1 MLVAPRHCGESFK
14 VRAAEQLAVVATP
27 VLGTEG
33 SLVNNVAT
41 ASNLIAM
48 TDSAPININALVNGA
63 VLDGYVISGLIG
75 QGGFGVV
82 YVARDT
88 RNNRTVAIK
97 EYLPSAIAGRV
108 ADGRVAPRSA
118 DMANAYATGLKGF
131 LREANLLSELAHP
144 ALVAV
149 HRAWEQNGTAYM
161 AMAYYPGK
169 TLRDVRLARPAA
181 MTEAHV
187 KVLML
192 PVFDAVAE
200 LHAHRVIH
208 RDISPDNIL
217 VMANG
222 ATVLLDLGAARQ
234 VLGGMTQALTT
245 ILKPGFAPIEQYVED
260 GSMEQGRWT
269 DVYGLGAVIY
279 FLATGK
285 PPTPAT
291 TRIVRD
297 SLPAMADVARN
308 VEYSPRFA
316 AAITRSLAVRAID
329 RYKSMGEFREA
340 LGWTVSIN
348 TPPIE
353 SPVEKT
359 AALAA
364 LSAED
369 IRRMTAPEAE
379 PPAQPSRST
388 RPTAPAPKAPKAS
401 AANRAP
407 ALEKLRGR
415 AARYE
420 PETGSQWLLPGV
432 LVALV
437 VIAVIVY
444 VWRR

>member
-1 MLVAPRHCGESFK
+1 
-14 VRAAEQLAVVATP
+14 
-27 VLGTEG
+27 
-33 SLVNNVAT
+33 
-41 ASNLIAM
+41 M
-48 TDSAPININALVNGA
+48 TNSALTNTNALPNGA
-63 VLDGYVISGLIG
+63 VLDGYALIGLIG

-82 YVARDT
+82 YVARDVQSG
-88 RNNRTVAIK
+88 RTVAIK

-108 ADGRVAPRSA
+108 ADGRVAPRAA
-118 DMANAYATGLKGF
+118 DMANAYATGLNGF

-297 SLPAMADVARN
+297 SLPAMADVAQN

-329 RYKSMGEFREA
+329 RYKSMSEFREA
-340 LGWTVSIN
+340 LGWTVAM
-348 TPPIE
+348 TAPRVE
-353 SPVEKT
+353 SAVETT
-359 AALAA
+359 ATSAS

-369 IRRMTAPEAE
+369 IRRMTAPETE
-379 PPAQPSRST
+379 PVVPPMQPAQVAQLAEKIRNA
-388 RPTAPAPKAPKAS
+388 RDVAKAS
-401 AANRAP
+401 AP
-407 ALEKLRGR
+407 ALNSLRGR
-415 AARYE
+415 PAGYE
-420 PETGSQWLLPGV
+420 PQPRSKWRIPA
-432 LVALV
+432 AL
-437 VIAVIVY
+437 IAVTMIAAIFY
-444 VWRR
+444 FFRR

>member
-1 MLVAPRHCGESFK
+1 
-14 VRAAEQLAVVATP
+14 
-27 VLGTEG
+27 
-33 SLVNNVAT
+33 
-41 ASNLIAM
+41 M
-48 TDSAPININALVNGA
+48 TDSAPTNINALPSGA
-63 VLDGYVISGLIG
+63 ALDGYAITGLIG

-88 RNNRTVAIK
+88 QTNRIVAIK
-97 EYLPSAIAGRV
+97 EYLPLAIAGRV
-108 ADGRVAPRSA
+108 ASGRIAPRSA

-131 LREANLLSELAHP
+131 MREANLLSELGHP

-181 MTEAHV
+181 MTEAHI
-187 KVLML
+187 KVLMM
-192 PVFDAVAE
+192 PVFEAVAE

-291 TRIVRD
+291 SRIVRD
-297 SLPAMADVARN
+297 NLPAMSTVAN
-308 VEYSPRFA
+308 VEYSPQFA
-316 AAITRSLAVRAID
+316 AAVTRSLAVRAID
-329 RYKSMGEFREA
+329 RYKSINEFRDA
-340 LGWTVSIN
+340 LGWAVVMRA
-348 TPPIE
+348 PRVEAPA
-353 SPVEKT
+353 EKT
-359 AALAA
+359 ATLAS

-379 PPAQPSRST
+379 
-388 RPTAPAPKAPKAS
+388 APIHRAPKEVNPS
-401 AANRAP
+401 LPTRAP
-407 ALEKLRGR
+407 SLAKLRGPP
-415 AARYE
+415 AGYE
-420 PETGSQWLLPGV
+420 PAKGSNWLMP
-432 LVALV
+432 ALV
-437 VIAVIVY
+437 IAAVVIVAVVY
-444 VWRR
+444 FLRR